1 METLNKNWFAVTLLA
16 IVFFL
21 LGFLIGK
28 QSPNHPKMKL
38 HKEMILNKGILN
50 GMNENLD
57 NDFIFISEDGN
68 IIIDTLIHKGNKE
81 VKVRVK
87 KLLSKDNIKK
97 EKLRKKKKD

>member
-1 METLNKNWFAVTLLA
+1 MEFIYKIDKSLF
-16 IVFFL
+16 VFFL

-50 GMNENLD
+50 GMNEKLD

-68 IIIDTLIHKGNKE
+68 ISIDSLIHKENN
-81 VKVRVK
+81 RVNVMLK
-87 KLLSKDNIKK
+87 KTPSKHIIKK
-97 EKLRKKKKD
+97 EKLSKKKKD

>member
-68 IIIDTLIHKGNKE
+68 ISIDSLIHKENNR
-81 VKVRVK
+81 VKVMVK
-87 KLLSKDNIKK
+87 KTPPKHIIKK
-97 EKLRKKKKD
+97 EKLSKKKKD

>member
-68 IIIDTLIHKGNKE
+68 ISIDSLIHKENNR
-81 VKVRVK
+81 VKVMVK
-87 KLLSKDNIKK
+87 KTPSKHIIKK
-97 EKLRKKKKD
+97 EKLNKKKKD